1 MVSPLPWIGPS
12 IYGSFHL
19 ILRTGQVTARFFA
32 NFAGRNQ
39 TKKLQNPGLSVPGI
53 ITSQAPNQ
61 PRQNVRKSKL
71 HVTLQRQTRLVARF
85 NLTSM
90 DTLPDTLDVVS
101 PLSFGWS
108 DASSGSILLT
118 RVCRYA
124 HHAQPLPKDQLRCHN
139 SNTSLPQYAF
149 LGTLKQRRSSKNF

>member
-53 ITSQAPNQ
+53 LEKAVVRGKEDAHAPVGQCSDPFTAITAGVLCIVYIKVPWAEGTYVLDAVWAIYLGFSA
-61 PRQNVRKSKL
+61 KS
-71 HVTLQRQTRLVARF
+71 RGGQTPEGL
-85 NLTSM
+85 
-90 DTLPDTLDVVS
+90 
-101 PLSFGWS
+101 
-108 DASSGSILLT
+108 
-118 RVCRYA
+118 
-124 HHAQPLPKDQLRCHN
+124 
-139 SNTSLPQYAF
+139 
-149 LGTLKQRRSSKNF
+149 